1 MLKDNLNK
9 YRTEQ
14 NLSKLKLSKMSG
26 VSRETIK
33 QIEKGKTDVM
43 VSTVEKL
50 GKALNVTLL
59 DLIK

>member
-1 MLKDNLNK
+1 MLKDNLTK

-14 NLSKLKLSKMSG
+14 GLSKLRLSKMSG

-43 VSTVEKL
+43 ISTLEKL
-50 GKALNVTLL
+50 GKALNVTIL